1 MAQVLVT
8 PQAQGDVER
17 AIAVLEL
24 PTDTWPRIV
33 RSLRVLKVFP
43 ESGRALEGRWAGTR
57 FVLGPW
63 PWMIVVY
70 LYDAAS
76 DRVYVVAVEDGR
88 SAGPASA
95 ATT

>member
-1 MAQVLVT
+1 MAQVFVT

-17 AIAVLEL
+17 AIAILDL
-24 PTDTWPRIV
+24 PADTWLRV
-33 RSLRVLKVFP
+33 ARSLGALEVFP

-70 LYDAAS
+70 LYDAAT

-88 SAGPASA
+88 TADPASA